1 MRESASIPKSADEL
15 DWELAKLLRRR
26 LIFLANWRGTR
37 RSAQIG
43 LGCDQDPIQGR
54 GIAAREHEGDEWAH
68 LLALEGGGRS
78 RARRRVPLLSCSG
91 FLQSFVALSLRVN
104 PSFQYQAGA

>member
-78 RARRRVPLLSCSG
+78 RARRRMPLQEGRGLCNP
-91 FLQSFVALSLRVN
+91 LRFEGWLWVC
-104 PSFQYQAGA
+104 FDRLVR